1 MNAKEE
7 FIQIYKENIH
17 REGAD
22 AFLEFLEGPHSDFF
36 TAPASTRNQGNM
48 EEGLS
53 EHSEQVYHCI

>member
-36 TAPASTRNQGNM
+36 TAPASTRVFMATWKVVFVNIVCM
-48 EEGLS
+48 
-53 EHSEQVYHCI
+53 CIIV